1 MAKDLISYV
10 SVALVLGL
18 AGGKAGIMR
27 VASMKYQ

>member
-1 MAKDLISYV
+1 MAKYLISYV

-18 AGGKAGIMR
+18 AGGKAGIMI